1 MVPNKANLIEHLFP
15 QRHRDSEWGCQEQML
30 LTKLPNGT
38 YLVSNE
44 KGSIWIPGRMAL
56 RIQFLS
62 TKNRP
67 SNCRLEINRQV

>member
-44 KGSIWIPGRMAL
+44 KGGPGSHGVENSISIH
-56 RIQFLS
+56 
-62 TKNRP
+62 
-67 SNCRLEINRQV
+67 